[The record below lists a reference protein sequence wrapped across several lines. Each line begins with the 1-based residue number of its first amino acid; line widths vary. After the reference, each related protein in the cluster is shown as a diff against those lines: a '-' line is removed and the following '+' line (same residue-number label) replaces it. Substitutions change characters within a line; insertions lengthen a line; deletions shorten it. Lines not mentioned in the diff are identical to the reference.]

1 MADHGT
7 PYFHNDSGVVH
18 INIGAKKFMC
28 IGALPPFDH
37 PHVYLD
43 MGSDTQAIC
52 PYCSSLFIYEPSLK
66 HGDAN
71 PQECVWHGENA
82 AA

>member
-7 PYFHNDSGVVH
+7 PYFHNALGVTR
-18 INIGAKKFMC
+18 IDIGAKKFMC

-43 MGSDTQAIC
+43 MGADKQAIC
-52 PYCSSLFIYEPSLK
+52 PYCSSLFSYEPSLK
-66 HGDAN
+66 NDDAN
-71 PQECVWHGENA
+71 PKECIWHSDA

>member
-7 PYFHNDSGVVH
+7 PYFHNALGVAR
-18 INIGAKKFMC
+18 IEIGAKKFMC

-52 PYCSSLFIYEPSLK
+52 PYCSSLFSYEPSLK
-66 HGDAN
+66 NGDAN
-71 PQECVWHGENA
+71 PKDCIWHSEA